1 MEPLTPY
8 EPAPDHSPELG
19 ELAGALAKAQAEMG
33 VALKGSDNPFFKS
46 SYADLASIIE
56 AGRPLST
63 HGLAVTQFPCGNELV
78 TMLIH
83 SGSGQWLKSRYTIKP
98 VKDDPQGRGSALTYA
113 RRYAYQAI
121 AGLASADDDGEGAM
135 DRPVQNAVQKPKPKA
150 KAKPVHTVT
159 QIDSPPDAPS
169 DSWQDFS
176 LGFGKHRGKTLGDLV
191 GTPDASY
198 ITWLIKQDNSNN
210 PELAVALELAEREL
224 GTAQVDFKPSKAKV
238 VSEPEPELPL
248 GEEDE
253 LPF

>member
-8 EPAPDHSPELG
+8 NEAMHPDHSPDLG

-33 VALKGSDNPFFKS
+33 AALKGSDNPFFKS

-56 AGRPLST
+56 AARPLST
-63 HGLAVTQFPCGNELV
+63 HGLAVTQFPCGGELV

-83 SGSGQWLKSRYTIKP
+83 SSGQWLKSRYTIKP

-150 KAKPVHTVT
+150 KAKPVTVT

-169 DSWQDFS
+169 GSWQDFS
-176 LGFGKHRGKTLGDLV
+176 LGFGKHKGKTLGDLA
-191 GTPDASY
+191 GTSDASY
-198 ITWLIKQDNSNN
+198 ITWLCKQDNSNN
-210 PELAVALELAEREL
+210 PELSVALGLAEREL
-224 GTAQVDFKPSKAKV
+224 GTAQVDFEPSKAKV
-238 VSEPEPELPL
+238 DSEELTL
-248 GEEDE
+248 EEDE